1 LESGI
6 ADIPVV
12 LKQRADVDRLAAPE
26 VAMYRPIEGELQ
38 RPAVERPGFAV
49 SGVRRLVV
57 EPWDGHVT
65 DSAASLDDM
74 VGGVYLMRPASGTL
88 SAYQGGSVAVS
99 AIVSCSRIAIRA
111 RPGRGAGKAIPG
123 DIWAGDVATFWCLVC
138 FELN

>member
-57 EPWDGHVT
+57 EPWDRHVT

-74 VGGVYLMRPASGTL
+74 VGGVYRQSLGVSRRFGRRVGYRFLLPDTNSRQARSRC
-88 SAYQGGSVAVS
+88 GG
-99 AIVSCSRIAIRA
+99 
-111 RPGRGAGKAIPG
+111 G
-123 DIWAGDVATFWCLVC
+123 DTGGYLGW
-138 FELN
+138 